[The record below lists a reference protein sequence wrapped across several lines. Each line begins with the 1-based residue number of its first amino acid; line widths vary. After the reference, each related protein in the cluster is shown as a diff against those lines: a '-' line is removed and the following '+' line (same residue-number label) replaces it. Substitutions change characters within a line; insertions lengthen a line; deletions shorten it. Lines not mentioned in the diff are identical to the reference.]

1 MLAKKYGNMTH
12 NEKNQSLK
20 LEVVQTLELADK
32 HIKKLLCL
40 YSIYS
45 KAQKKIKHVKW
56 RYGRCKKNLSSGNEE
71 LNV

>member
-40 YSIYS
+40 CSIYS
-45 KAQKKIKHVKW
+45 KA
-56 RYGRCKKNLSSGNEE
+56 
-71 LNV
+71 